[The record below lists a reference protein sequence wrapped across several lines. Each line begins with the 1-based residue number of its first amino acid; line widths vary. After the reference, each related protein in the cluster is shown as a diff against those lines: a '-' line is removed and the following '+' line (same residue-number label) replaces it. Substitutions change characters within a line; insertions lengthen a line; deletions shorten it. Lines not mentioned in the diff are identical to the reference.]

1 MKKILLILSAVIAV
15 CLLMPFGYEGVR
27 GMLLKSGLSWAFSEW
42 SFYGLLLL
50 CGGLIGWSLTHVFQF
65 SASWKR
71 ITLGAVVAAVPFVIG
86 FAQHPIYED
95 MIWDLSED
103 VSAMQTMPDYNAADL
118 VVIAIADC
126 PYCQRAVN
134 DMNALHQRKPNLRMR
149 MVVCTA
155 DSTWLEPYQAEAAGA
170 YEVVMATNMD
180 VMATHAGGHFPAY
193 VLVRDGKPL
202 RRWTNNEWGPVA
214 KDVVET
220 VVDR

>member
-50 CGGLIGWSLTHVFQF
+50 CGALIGWSLTHVFQL

-71 ITLGAVVAAVPFVIG
+71 ITLGAIAAAVPFVIG

-95 MIWDLSED
+95 LLWDLSQDMSKVE
-103 VSAMQTMPDYNAADL
+103 ATTDYHDADL
-118 VVIAIADC
+118 LVIAIADC
-126 PYCQRAVN
+126 HYCKRAVK
-134 DMNALHQRKPNLRMR
+134 DMQAMHQRNPNLRMR

-155 DSTWLEPYQAEAAGA
+155 DSSWLEPYRSEAGGA
-170 YEVVMATNMD
+170 FEVVMATDMD
-180 VMATHAGGHFPAY
+180 VMATQAGGHFPAY
-193 VLVRDGKPL
+193 VLVRDGQPS
-202 RRWTNNEWGPVA
+202 RRWTNNEWGAVA
-214 KDVVET
+214 KDIVEGT
-220 VVDR
+220 RD